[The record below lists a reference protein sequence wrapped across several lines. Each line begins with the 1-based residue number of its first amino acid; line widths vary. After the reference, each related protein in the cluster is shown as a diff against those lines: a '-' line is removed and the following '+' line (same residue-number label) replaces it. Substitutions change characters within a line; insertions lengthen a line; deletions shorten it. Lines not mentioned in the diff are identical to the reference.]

1 MTGAGFHLPVRA
13 VMTAEPL
20 VVDGLMTVS
29 DALAIL
35 RDRNISSLVVD
46 RRNERD
52 EYGIVLV
59 SDIAREVIGRNRAPS
74 RTHLY
79 EVMAKPAPSL
89 DAEMN
94 IRYAVRLMDRLG
106 LTHAVVLDDRRLVGI
121 VTLRDLVVRYIEAVE
136 RPAAGD

>member
-1 MTGAGFHLPVRA
+1 MSSAAYHLPVREA
-13 VMTAEPL
+13 MTPDPV

-29 DALAIL
+29 DALPL
-35 RDRNISSLVVD
+35 MRDRDISSLVVA
-46 RRNERD
+46 RRDDRD

-59 SDIAREVIGRNRAPS
+59 ADIAREVINQNRVPS

-94 IRYAVRLMDRLG
+94 VRYAIRLMHRLG
-106 LTHAVVLDDRRLVGI
+106 LTHALVLDGRRLVGI
-121 VTLRDLVVRYIEAVE
+121 VTLRDLVVHFIDAKPGQA
-136 RPAAGD
+136 PAP

>member
-1 MTGAGFHLPVRA
+1 MSETNHHLPVREA
-13 VMTAEPL
+13 MTRD
-20 VVDGLMTVS
+20 VVVLDGLTPVS
-29 DALAIL
+29 DALAVM
-35 RDRNISSLVVD
+35 RERGISSLVIE

-59 SDIAREVIGRNRAPS
+59 SDIAREVVNAGRVPS

-94 IRYAVRLMDRLG
+94 VRYAIRLMHRLG
-106 LTHAVVLDDRRLVGI
+106 LTHALVMDGRRLVGL
-121 VTLRDLVVRYIEAVE
+121 VSLRDLVVRYIDAP
-136 RPAAGD
+136 PAGG